1 MDISLCNCNPSPPMK
16 TSKMYWNISTTNII
30 LLSKIKLLLKYNNSN
45 FLMVGS
51 IIKYST
57 ETLLNSL
64 SSSSLSSISHYFKR
78 FSSWTVSICHITRNI
93 ISLPHNNKSLILYSM
108 LSFPMS
114 TQSILNSQVSLSD
127 QSLKPHN
134 QLSLNISFTLNSK
147 TENTNL

>member
-1 MDISLCNCNPSPPMK
+1 MDMSLCNCNPSPPMK

-78 FSSWTVSICHITRNI
+78 SLYWTVSICHITRNI